1 MAKGILR
8 TGKKEGTTVKTWMG
22 ATVGVIAVLLLAG
35 VALAQ
40 MGWGPMGPGGMG
52 WGQMGPGMMGGW
64 QGGYGQA
71 GYGCPGMGWGMGPGM
86 MGGTGGTAPQPLTDD
101 KAKELAQQYA
111 DKYLSG
117 FTVERVLPFAGMGM
131 TMYQAELKGP
141 NNENRVLH
149 INPWGNVMPFG
160 GPWRRG

>member
-1 MAKGILR
+1 M
-8 TGKKEGTTVKTWMG
+8 TVKTLMG

-40 MGWGPMGPGGMG
+40 MGWGPMGPGLMG

-64 QGGYGQA
+64 QGGYG
-71 GYGCPGMGWGMGPGM
+71 CPGMAGMMGPGM
-86 MGGTGGTAPQPLTDD
+86 MGGQGWAAPQTPLTDE

-111 DKYLSG
+111 DKYLNG

-141 NNENRVLH
+141 NNESRVLH